1 MVSYSSMSKSFV
13 HLHCH
18 SEFSILECPIRLD
31 NLIKK
36 AQEFNMP
43 ALALTDNTSMYGAI
57 DFYQK
62 AKQAGINPIL
72 GADVYLSRDIS
83 VKERWSER
91 LLLYCENFEGYQSLI
106 KLISIAHLE
115 GFYYKPRLDLKTI
128 AEHSKGL
135 LCVVPSRRGPVSVH
149 LETHNDD
156 QALVVAKELHAI
168 FADRLYFGLQKVD
181 APYEDLIQTGTEQI
195 AKTLSIPIVAT
206 NDIYYLEQEQ
216 SILRDILFCVQTGK
230 HLDDDAR
237 AKFQNEQLY
246 FKSPD
251 EMAAQF
257 PNNPEYLENTVKLA
271 ARCNVEIEMETVL
284 LPRFECPD
292 QKPSEVYLEELV
304 WQGID
309 KYYDERTPE
318 LIDRVKFELDIINKM
333 KYPNY
338 FLIIY
343 DFLHFCEVESIPV
356 GPGRGSAAG
365 SIVAYALGIT
375 KLDPLKYNLLFERF
389 LNPERV
395 SMPDIDIDFCIKRRG
410 EVIDYILE
418 KYGQDCVSQI
428 ITFGTMQG
436 RAVIRDVGRVLNVP
450 LADVDRIAKLIP
462 STPGTYVSIPDALEQ
477 VPELKKLYESTT
489 EFKELIDYGSQLE
502 GVTRHTSTHAAGV
515 VISRDPLTTVVPLTQ
530 NDGLIATQYAMANIE
545 SIGLLKMDILGLR
558 NLTVI
563 EDTVKMI
570 RQRHDKDFDI
580 EAISTEDEA
589 TYDHLCEG
597 RGIGVFQLESR
608 GMRQLMKDMKPRV
621 FEDIIALL
629 ALYRPGPLGSGM
641 VNDFVSNKLGKTEV
655 QYPIDALEDI
665 LKETYGM
672 IVYQEQVMQIASV
685 IGGFS
690 LGQADM
696 LRRAMGKK
704 KKSVMDKMREDFLI
718 GAEEKN
724 FDAKKAK
731 NVFELC
737 YKFAEYG
744 FNKSHSTAYALV
756 SYQTGYLKANYT
768 VEYMSALLS
777 SVVSNSEKT
786 SLYIQ
791 ECQDIDVPVLPPSVN
806 ESLRDF
812 TVIKV
817 QEDGQDKDGIRFGLG
832 AIKNVG
838 DGAIES
844 IIQERPFKDL
854 ADMCMKVDLRQC
866 NKRVFESLIKSGAM
880 DDFGDRSYLLA
891 VYEAD
896 LESAQVLIR
905 ERSNGQVAL
914 FSDDQAGVG
923 LSMDSMTSTDY
934 HMYSKQ
940 EMLSMEKQMLG
951 LFISGHPLESIKDFL
966 EKADLSVSS
975 LDDSYDGKFVT
986 ITGFITGVRR
996 IITKTKREMLV
1007 GNLEDFT
1014 GNLTVLVFQNDQFE
1028 EYIDMFQD
1036 DHIITV
1042 TGRVRVNQDEISI
1055 TAQDMKVVEKGYDQK
1070 SYYIDADN
1078 IDQGQLKQVQL
1089 LLLQYKGTIPVY
1101 FKVEDKTIATHRRY
1115 WVTEDDL
1122 CKQGLESI
1130 LGRGR
1135 FWMV

>member
-891 VYEAD
+891 VYEAA

>member
-343 DFLHFCEVESIPV
+343 DFLHFCEVERIPV

-395 SMPDIDIDFCIKRRG
+395 SMPDIDIDFCIKRRN
-410 EVIDYILE
+410 EVIDYILQT
-418 KYGQDCVSQI
+418 YGQDFVSQI
-428 ITFGTMQG
+428 ITFGTMQA
-436 RAVIRDVGRVLNVP
+436 RAVVRDVGRVLDVP

-462 STPGTYVSIPDALEQ
+462 STPGTYVSIPDAIKQ
-477 VPELKKLYESTT
+477 VSELNDLYESQDQ
-489 EFKELIDYGSQLE
+489 FRELLDIAIKLE
-502 GVTRHTSTHAAGV
+502 GITRHTSTHAAGV
-515 VISRDPLTTVVPLTQ
+515 VISRDPLDSVVPLTQ
-530 NDGLIATQYAMANIE
+530 NDGQVATQFAMADIE
-545 SIGLLKMDILGLR
+545 SIGLLKMDILG
-558 NLTVI
+558 
-563 EDTVKMI
+563 
-570 RQRHDKDFDI
+570 
-580 EAISTEDEA
+580 
-589 TYDHLCEG
+589 
-597 RGIGVFQLESR
+597 
-608 GMRQLMKDMKPRV
+608 
-621 FEDIIALL
+621 
-629 ALYRPGPLGSGM
+629 
-641 VNDFVSNKLGKTEV
+641 
-655 QYPIDALEDI
+655 
-665 LKETYGM
+665 
-672 IVYQEQVMQIASV
+672 
-685 IGGFS
+685 
-690 LGQADM
+690 
-696 LRRAMGKK
+696 
-704 KKSVMDKMREDFLI
+704 
-718 GAEEKN
+718 
-724 FDAKKAK
+724 
-731 NVFELC
+731 
-737 YKFAEYG
+737 
-744 FNKSHSTAYALV
+744 
-756 SYQTGYLKANYT
+756 
-768 VEYMSALLS
+768 
-777 SVVSNSEKT
+777 
-786 SLYIQ
+786 
-791 ECQDIDVPVLPPSVN
+791 
-806 ESLRDF
+806 
-812 TVIKV
+812 
-817 QEDGQDKDGIRFGLG
+817 
-832 AIKNVG
+832 
-838 DGAIES
+838 
-844 IIQERPFKDL
+844 
-854 ADMCMKVDLRQC
+854 
-866 NKRVFESLIKSGAM
+866 
-880 DDFGDRSYLLA
+880 
-891 VYEAD
+891 
-896 LESAQVLIR
+896 
-905 ERSNGQVAL
+905 
-914 FSDDQAGVG
+914 
-923 LSMDSMTSTDY
+923 
-934 HMYSKQ
+934 
-940 EMLSMEKQMLG
+940 
-951 LFISGHPLESIKDFL
+951 
-966 EKADLSVSS
+966 
-975 LDDSYDGKFVT
+975 
-986 ITGFITGVRR
+986 
-996 IITKTKREMLV
+996 
-1007 GNLEDFT
+1007 
-1014 GNLTVLVFQNDQFE
+1014 
-1028 EYIDMFQD
+1028 
-1036 DHIITV
+1036 
-1042 TGRVRVNQDEISI
+1042 
-1055 TAQDMKVVEKGYDQK
+1055 
-1070 SYYIDADN
+1070 
-1078 IDQGQLKQVQL
+1078 
-1089 LLLQYKGTIPVY
+1089 
-1101 FKVEDKTIATHRRY
+1101 
-1115 WVTEDDL
+1115 
-1122 CKQGLESI
+1122 
-1130 LGRGR
+1130 
-1135 FWMV
+1135 

>member
-1 MVSYSSMSKSFV
+1 MSNSFV

-18 SEFSILECPIRLD
+18 SEFSILECPIRID

-36 AQEFNMP
+36 AKEFDMP
-43 ALALTDNTSMYGAI
+43 ALALTDNATMYGAI

-62 AKQAGINPIL
+62 AKQANINPIL
-72 GADVYLSRDIS
+72 GADVYLTPDIA
-83 VKERWSER
+83 VKQRWSER
-91 LLLYCENFEGYQSLI
+91 LILLCQNFEGYQSLI
-106 KLISIAHLE
+106 KLISIAHLD

-128 AEHSKGL
+128 ATHSNGL
-135 LCVVPSRRGPVSVH
+135 IAVVPTRRGPLSTH
-149 LETHNDD
+149 LESHNDD
-156 QALVVAKELHAI
+156 VALQVATQLRNI
-168 FADRLYFGLQKVD
+168 FDDRLYLSVQKID
-181 APYEDLIQTGTEQI
+181 APFEDLIRKGTEHI
-195 AKTLSIPIVAT
+195 ATTLDIPIVAT
-206 NDIYYLEQEQ
+206 NDIYYLEQQQ

-246 FKSPD
+246 FKSPT
-251 EMAAQF
+251 EMLAQF
-257 PNNPEYLENTVKLA
+257 PEHPEYLENTVKLA
-271 ARCNVEIEMETVL
+271 NRCNLEIEMETVL
-284 LPRFECPD
+284 LPHFKCPD
-292 QKPSEVYLEELV
+292 QKTSEDYLEELV

-309 KYYDERTPE
+309 KLYDKRTDE
-318 LIDRVKFELDIINKM
+318 LIERVKFELDIILKM

-343 DFLHFCEVESIPV
+343 DFLHFCEVNRIPV

-375 KLDPLKYNLLFERF
+375 ALDPIKYNLLFERF

-410 EVIDYILE
+410 EVIDYILNT
-418 KYGQDCVSQI
+418 YGQDCVSQI

-489 EFKELIDYGSQLE
+489 EFKELIDYGAQLE

-515 VISRDPLTTVVPLTQ
+515 VISRDPLTTVVPLTS
-530 NDGLIATQYAMANIE
+530 NDGQIATQYAMANIE

-563 EDTVKMI
+563 EETVNLI
-570 RQRHDKDFDI
+570 QQRHNNNFDI
-580 EAISTEDEA
+580 KTISTEDQA

-597 RGIGVFQLESR
+597 RGVGVFQLESR
-608 GMRQLMKDMKPRV
+608 GMRQLMKDMQPRV

-641 VNDFVSNKLGKTEV
+641 VNEFVSNKLGKTTV
-655 QYPIDALEDI
+655 QYPIDELEGI

-672 IVYQEQVMQIASV
+672 IVYQEQVMQIASI

-704 KKSVMDKMREDFLI
+704 KKSVMDKMREDFLD
-718 GAEEKN
+718 GAEKN
-724 FDAKKAK
+724 GFDIKKAR

-756 SYQTGYLKANYT
+756 SYQTGYLKANYP
-768 VEYMSALLS
+768 VEYMTALLS
-777 SVVSNSEKT
+777 SVVTNSDKT

-791 ECQDIDVPVLPPSVN
+791 ECQDINITVLPPNVN
-806 ESLRDF
+806 QSIRDF
-812 TVIKV
+812 SIISIT
-817 QEDGQDKDGIRFGLG
+817 ENNETKDAICFGLG

-844 IIQERPFKDL
+844 IIEKRPFKDL

-891 VYEAD
+891 VYEAA

-923 LSMDSMTSTDY
+923 LSMESMTTTHY
-934 HMYSKQ
+934 HIYSKQ

-951 LFISGHPLESIKDFL
+951 LFITGHPLESIKDFL
-966 EKADLSVSS
+966 EKAEHSVSS
-975 LDDSYDGKFVT
+975 LDVSKDGKFVT
-986 ITGFITGVRR
+986 ITGFISNVRR
-996 IITKTKREMLV
+996 IITKTKREMLT
-1007 GNLEDFT
+1007 GTLEDFT
-1014 GNLTVLVFQNDQFE
+1014 GSLTILVFQNDRFE
-1028 EYIDMFQD
+1028 EFVDMFQD
-1036 DHIITV
+1036 DRIITI
-1042 TGRVRVNQDEISI
+1042 TGRVRVNQDDVSI
-1055 TAQDMKVVEKGYDQK
+1055 TSQDMSIVEKGFEQK

-1078 IDQGQLKQVQL
+1078 IEQDQLKQVQL
-1089 LLLQYKGTIPVY
+1089 LLTQFKGTIPVY
-1101 FKVEDKTIATHRRY
+1101 FKIEDKTIVTHRRY
-1115 WVTEDDL
+1115 WVTEDEL

>member
-343 DFLHFCEVESIPV
+343 DFLHFCEVERIPV

-563 EDTVKMI
+563 EDAVKMI

-597 RGIGVFQLESR
+597 RGVGVFQLESR

-724 FDAKKAK
+724 FDAKKAR

-891 VYEAD
+891 VYEAA

-1078 IDQGQLKQVQL
+1078 IDQGQLKQVQQ